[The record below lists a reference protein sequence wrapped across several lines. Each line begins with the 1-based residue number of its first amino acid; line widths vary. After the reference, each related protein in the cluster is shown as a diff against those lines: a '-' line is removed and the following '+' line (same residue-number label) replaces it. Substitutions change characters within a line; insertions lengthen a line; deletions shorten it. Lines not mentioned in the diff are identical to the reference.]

1 MNLRGVSREGD
12 DGNGP
17 LLSTQLAWE
26 IESNPNTGRY
36 DRSVSIDLDTIMSH
50 NAINK
55 GFHAAR
61 VVQKRMLSP
70 TVCWIHLDV
79 SQHVESMS
87 TSTLSFAPGQ
97 WVDFVVPGLR
107 WVGGFSLVSDPADLP
122 VLSLAVRL
130 GLRSPTAGAQAQS
143 SSKQQLKKIPLPST
157 WVHDESKVGSNVE
170 VRVGGTCILQPQH
183 SLGRPVVFCAG
194 GIGIVTMLSLYRA
207 HFQYQ
212 NELYLRQL
220 ELATTGSGGL
230 SGTHPPPSPSPTT
243 LFYSAS
249 TQEEM
254 VFADELI
261 DLVSTYGTQAR
272 GDRIVLALTQQ
283 AAWKH
288 TGTTSRSTSNAE
300 HKVMVDR
307 TSDKEDGLIEYR
319 TGREMRNFLSEQA
332 DDSVYYLC
340 GPPAMIDEAARFLEE
355 DCGVPQTDIIYE
367 KWW

>member
-1 MNLRGVSREGD
+1 M
-12 DGNGP
+12 P
-17 LLSTQLAWE
+17 
-26 IESNPNTGRY
+26 
-36 DRSVSIDLDTIMSH
+36 H

-61 VVQKRMLSP
+61 IVQKRMLSP

-79 SQHVESMS
+79 SPVEPEPFKSTS
-87 TSTLSFAPGQ
+87 TSTLTFEPGQ
-97 WVDFVVPGLR
+97 WVDFVVPGLP

-130 GLRSPTAGAQAQS
+130 GLRPTQS
-143 SSKQQLKKIPLPST
+143 SRQQTQAPLPST
-157 WVHDESKVGSNVE
+157 WVHDESRVGSNVE
-170 VRVGGTCILQPQH
+170 IRVGGTCTLQQPQH
-183 SLGRPVVFCAG
+183 KKARPVVFCAG

-207 HFQYQ
+207 HYQ
-212 NELYLRQL
+212 NEHLRRL
-220 ELATTGSGGL
+220 DTTL
-230 SGTHPPPSPSPTT
+230 PETLPQSPTT

-272 GDRIVLALTQQ
+272 GDRLVLALTQQ

-288 TGTTSRSTSNAE
+288 ITSTSNAE
-300 HKVMVDR
+300 QTDQEKTLVDF
-307 TSDKEDGLIEYR
+307 TSGEEEGVIEYR
-319 TGREMRNFLSEQA
+319 TGRELRNFLSEQA
-332 DDSVYYLC
+332 DDSLYYLC
-340 GPPAMIDEAARFLEE
+340 GPPAMIDEAVRILVE
-355 DCGVPQTDIIYE
+355 DRGVPESDILYE